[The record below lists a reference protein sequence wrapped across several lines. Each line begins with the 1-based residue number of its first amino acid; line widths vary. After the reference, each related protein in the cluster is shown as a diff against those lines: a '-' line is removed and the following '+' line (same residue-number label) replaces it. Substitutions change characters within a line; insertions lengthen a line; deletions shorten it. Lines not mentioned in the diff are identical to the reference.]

1 MNFILYLAVNFLK
14 KEKWTALAL
23 FIVALCSSVLQAN
36 VITNITSNIIS
47 FAQKKNNTMSF
58 QYFYWFIFATI
69 AYIVVSFLWRY
80 IENQLLTKI
89 RPWIRIQLMHLLLM
103 TNNKTFSDTNFTKLY
118 SPMNR
123 ICDMYYFIAHTVLN
137 YMLPNLVYL
146 LIVSLYFAYI
156 SPIYGLVFVI
166 GNTLLAIYWML
177 NMKEIVKANDN
188 YEKTVVKTDMHI
200 IDLLN
205 NVDKVIYRGQTE
217 SELNKLS
224 ELNNNNFINA
234 RAYYNVS
241 NYHNTVMSAIIFI
254 VILFSVWYLI
264 KIYFQGKMSI
274 TLFITSFTIL
284 LLYREKMTILIE
296 ILPELVDFIGRAEN
310 VLFHFKH
317 VNDHYRT
324 FDDNSD
330 YKNHSL
336 EFKKIQF
343 HNVSYK
349 YNINSNNVFEN
360 RNFLLKSDNNQII
373 GITGR
378 SGNGKSTFIKLLLR
392 MYECNSG
399 YITIDGVDIKEL
411 DPNYIRSQI
420 TYVNQNSKLF
430 DRKVIDNMLYGC
442 VNQEI
447 CDHFLDKIL
456 KYPNITKLY
465 KNTDINNKYAGLMG
479 ENLSGG
485 QRQIVNMIGGLINPS
500 KILVLDEPTNALD
513 PELKKEVLELI
524 KDFSRYKQAIIIITH
539 DKDIF
544 PLFTQQIQM

>member
-1 MNFILYLAVNFLK
+1 MNFLLYLAVNFLK

-36 VITNITSNIIS
+36 VITNITSNIIT

-58 QYFYWFIFATI
+58 QYFYWFIFAII

-146 LIVSLYFAYI
+146 LIVSVYFAYI
-156 SPIYGLVFVI
+156 NPIYGLVFVI
-166 GNTLLAIYWML
+166 GNTLLAMYWML
-177 NMKEIVKANDN
+177 NMKEIVKANDT

-217 SELNKLS
+217 SELNELS
-224 ELNNNNFINA
+224 ALNNNNFINA

-241 NYHNTVMSAIIFI
+241 NYHTTVMTSIIFI
-254 VILFSVWYLI
+254 VIIFSVWYLI

-274 TLFITSFTIL
+274 TLFITSFSIL

-296 ILPELVDFIGRAEN
+296 TLPEFVDFIGRAEN

-324 FDDNSD
+324 FDDNSN
-330 YKNHSL
+330 YKTHSL

-447 CDHFLDKIL
+447 CDHFLEKIL

-465 KNTDINNKYAGLMG
+465 KNTDIKNKNAGLMG

-485 QRQIVNMIGGLINPS
+485 QRQIANMIGGLINPS

-513 PELKKEVLELI
+513 PELKKEVLEMI
-524 KDFSRYKQAIIIITH
+524 KEFSRYKQAIIIITH

>member
-1 MNFILYLAVNFLK
+1 MNFLLYLAVNFLK

-36 VITNITSNIIS
+36 VITNITSNIIT

-58 QYFYWFIFATI
+58 QYFYWFIFAII

-146 LIVSLYFAYI
+146 LIVSVYFVYI
-156 SPIYGLVFVI
+156 NPMYGLVFVI
-166 GNTLLAIYWML
+166 GNTLLAMYWML
-177 NMKEIVKANDN
+177 NMKEIVKANDT

-217 SELNKLS
+217 SELNELS
-224 ELNNNNFINA
+224 ALNNNNFINA

-241 NYHNTVMSAIIFI
+241 NYHTTVMTSIIFI
-254 VILFSVWYLI
+254 VIIFSVWYLI

-274 TLFITSFTIL
+274 TLFITSFSIL

-296 ILPELVDFIGRAEN
+296 TLPEFVDFIGRAEN

-324 FDDNSD
+324 FDDNSN
-330 YKNHSL
+330 YKTHSL

-447 CDHFLDKIL
+447 CDHFLEKIL

-465 KNTDINNKYAGLMG
+465 KNTDIKNKNAGLMG

-485 QRQIVNMIGGLINPS
+485 QRQIANMIGGLINPS

-513 PELKKEVLELI
+513 PELKKEVLEMI
-524 KDFSRYKQAIIIITH
+524 KEFSRYKQAIIIITH

>member
-1 MNFILYLAVNFLK
+1 
-14 KEKWTALAL
+14 
-23 FIVALCSSVLQAN
+23 
-36 VITNITSNIIS
+36 
-47 FAQKKNNTMSF
+47 
-58 QYFYWFIFATI
+58 
-69 AYIVVSFLWRY
+69 
-80 IENQLLTKI
+80 
-89 RPWIRIQLMHLLLM
+89 
-103 TNNKTFSDTNFTKLY
+103 
-118 SPMNR
+118 MNR

-146 LIVSLYFAYI
+146 LIVSVYFAYI
-156 SPIYGLVFVI
+156 NPMYGLVFVI
-166 GNTLLAIYWML
+166 GNTLLAMYWML
-177 NMKEIVKANDN
+177 NMKEIVKANDT

-217 SELNKLS
+217 SELNELS
-224 ELNNNNFINA
+224 ALNNINFINA
-234 RAYYNVS
+234 RAYYHVS
-241 NYHNTVMSAIIFI
+241 NYHTTVMTSIIFI
-254 VILFSVWYLI
+254 VIIFSVWYLI

-274 TLFITSFTIL
+274 TLFITSFSIL

-296 ILPELVDFIGRAEN
+296 TLPEFVDFIGRAEN

-324 FDDNSD
+324 FDDNSN

-447 CDHFLDKIL
+447 CDHFLEKIL

-465 KNTDINNKYAGLMG
+465 KNTDIKNKNAGLMG

-485 QRQIVNMIGGLINPS
+485 QRQIANMIGGLINPS

-513 PELKKEVLELI
+513 PELKKEVLEMI
-524 KDFSRYKQAIIIITH
+524 KEFSRYKQAIIIITH